1 MGINK
6 FSDMT
11 PFEFNKM
18 KGGLFD
24 PEQYKL
30 ADTLEFNESEPVS
43 NGIDW
48 RNSGAVTGV
57 KD

>member
-11 PFEFNKM
+11 DYEFSKM

-24 PEQYKL
+24 PEQYEL
-30 ADTLEFNESEPVS
+30 AETLEFNETEPVA
-43 NGIDW
+43 NGVDW
-48 RNSGAVTGV
+48 RNSGAVTAV